1 MTNRVALAHASRAS
15 AQHWRDYFTVTSL
28 DLISYETCQPYY
40 PHKTHTVGSEACL
53 GAHDLYLFRCIYA
66 LRCHLM
72 KATRLV
78 VTAVFPN
85 VEPSTQALR
94 GARNIS
100 SSPAGRELI
109 NTVVQVGAFKENNH
123 NKRYIK
129 HQEYRF
135 RCFRPR
141 PPLLLLLSLPHCEC
155 PVAE

>member
-1 MTNRVALAHASRAS
+1 
-15 AQHWRDYFTVTSL
+15 
-28 DLISYETCQPYY
+28 
-40 PHKTHTVGSEACL
+40 
-53 GAHDLYLFRCIYA
+53 
-66 LRCHLM
+66 M

-94 GARNIS
+94 GARNIL

-155 PVAE
+155 PVAEQSSISVSVKMLLQLPRKIHSVCHVGLTVKESCDSKRNVILLYVAVIPSPQLSHMYLHICQLQL